1 MMMMVVTIVMIRK
14 WECDLSHVLGKEQH
28 RMQLPTAVPK
38 TAAAFH
44 LNSEFQELQ
53 VLSFSFTLT

>member
-14 WECDLSHVLGKEQH
+14 WECALSHVLGKEQH

-38 TAAAFH
+38 TAAACFI
-44 LNSEFQELQ
+44 
-53 VLSFSFTLT
+53 